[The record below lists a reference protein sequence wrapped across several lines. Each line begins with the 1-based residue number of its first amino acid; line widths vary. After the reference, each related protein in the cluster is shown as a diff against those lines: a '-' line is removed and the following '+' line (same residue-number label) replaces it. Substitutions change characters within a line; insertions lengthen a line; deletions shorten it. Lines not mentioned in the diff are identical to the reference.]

1 MSTRLRYAI
10 IGSEGAMGGLVI
22 NVLKEREEHISV
34 AMDRNNWNPDKLI
47 GTTDVAICFTNP
59 DVGYETTKQ
68 ILSRGINA
76 VVGTTAFYKLVD
88 GSDNKPMIE
97 EFEQIA
103 KNRGAS
109 YVISA
114 NFSISI
120 NLLLN
125 SLSRD
130 AKALATAE
138 LDPIVLEAHHI
149 RKKDAPS
156 GTALEIGNVLLKA
169 YQGFG
174 KTGLSVFKEPLISYQ
189 PYNPLDLMSPVLAVD
204 SEVGRY
210 IANTINL
217 VPKNKIPV
225 FGLRV
230 GNVVGT
236 HVVHFIS
243 PNGVHN
249 KTYWDIVNDRKAFAY
264 GAVDIAG
271 KLRGREP
278 GRHMVSEFF

>member
-1 MSTRLRYAI
+1 
-10 IGSEGAMGGLVI
+10 
-22 NVLKEREEHISV
+22 
-34 AMDRNNWNPDKLI
+34 MDRNNWNPDKLI
-47 GTTDVAICFTNP
+47 GTTDVAICFTSP

-68 ILSRGINA
+68 ILGRGINA
-76 VVGTTAFYKLVD
+76 VVGTTAFYKLAD
-88 GSDNKPMIE
+88 GSDNELMMK
-97 EFEQIA
+97 EFEVIA
-103 KNRGAS
+103 KNKGAS

-114 NFSISI
+114 NFSTGV

-130 AKALATAE
+130 AKALAAAG
-138 LDPIVLEAHHI
+138 LDPVVLEAHHL

-156 GTALEIGNVLLKA
+156 GTALEIGNILLKV
-169 YQGFG
+169 YKEFG
-174 KTGLSVFKEPLISYQ
+174 KTGLSVFREPLISYQ

-210 IANTINL
+210 IANTISL

-230 GNVVGT
+230 GDVFGT

-243 PNGVHN
+243 SDGVQS
-249 KTYWDIVNDRKAFAY
+249 KTYWDIVNERKAFAY

-271 KLRGREP
+271 KLGSKGA
-278 GRHMVSEFF
+278 GRHIVSEFF